1 MGREKYIKIE
11 KIADG
16 GNGKIYKYMNIDDKE
31 IYTLKKIKKDSDE
44 GGINKATIKEIVL
57 LRKMNDENIIK
68 MKEIIH
74 EKEKI
79 YIVYK
84 YYEESLWS
92 YIINNDNDNEAKNIM
107 WKIVKG
113 VKNIHDNKIIHGD
126 LKPENILV
134 NKHKDG
140 VDIGICDFG
149 MADYNNKGLSGNIST
164 LWYRA
169 PEILIHENYNEKI
182 DIWSLGCIFVFIISK
197 NIIFKGETE
206 INQLINILKKLRTN
220 NSKYLSFLSKYNCK
234 LSVNNDISTFT
245 EYLTNII
252 ESSDLIDLL
261 LNIFQLDPSKRFSIN
276 DVCMHPYFRSFFLHD
291 IQISSIISIPHYTSD
306 YFLKHPDINN
316 NMRSIL
322 FDWLFDITNE
332 FNLFIN
338 TYINCLLLFDTYL
351 SHSHLSISCDNLQL
365 IGITCLYISS
375 KFSSNT
381 LSSSSSSFITH
392 HNFSQSSI
400 ISQEVDILTTLDHN
414 LPFFSIDI
422 LSNYTSNYHISI
434 SHLSLYLFLVFLS
447 SSHSLLYSYDTILRS
462 CISFSLLITNTPPSS
477 FVLNP
482 SIKLSIISHLHYLS
496 SSNLISL
503 PTIFSS
509 PSYLSVSSLC
519 SHL

>member
-31 IYTLKKIKKDSDE
+31 IYTLKKIKKE
-44 GGINKATIKEIVL
+44 TIKEIVL

-276 DVCMHPYFRSFFLHD
+276 DVCMHPYFRSLFL
-291 IQISSIISIPHYTSD
+291 QNFPPTL
-306 YFLKHPDINN
+306 FHP
-316 NMRSIL
+316 
-322 FDWLFDITNE
+322 
-332 FNLFIN
+332 
-338 TYINCLLLFDTYL
+338 LLL
-351 SHSHLSISCDNLQL
+351 
-365 IGITCLYISS
+365 
-375 KFSSNT
+375 
-381 LSSSSSSFITH
+381 
-392 HNFSQSSI
+392 
-400 ISQEVDILTTLDHN
+400 
-414 LPFFSIDI
+414 
-422 LSNYTSNYHISI
+422 
-434 SHLSLYLFLVFLS
+434 
-447 SSHSLLYSYDTILRS
+447 LL
-462 CISFSLLITNTPPSS
+462 
-477 FVLNP
+477 
-482 SIKLSIISHLHYLS
+482 
-496 SSNLISL
+496 
-503 PTIFSS
+503 
-509 PSYLSVSSLC
+509 
-519 SHL
+519 